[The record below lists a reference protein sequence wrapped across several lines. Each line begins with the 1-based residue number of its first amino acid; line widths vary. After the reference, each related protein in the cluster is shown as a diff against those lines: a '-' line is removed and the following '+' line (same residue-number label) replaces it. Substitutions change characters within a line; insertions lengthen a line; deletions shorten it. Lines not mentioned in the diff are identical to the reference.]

1 MKEKEKKLKVLLVY
15 PNLPLMLVPPLSM
28 AIFTKLLK
36 DKKHEVELFDT
47 TPYIPEDINSSPQNR
62 TIYLQARD
70 FSDEDDLGV
79 SIKTNLI
86 GDYKEKVFSYKPDLI
101 IYSIVE
107 DAFFKALKMMDAI
120 EEYKCIKISGGV
132 LPTADPE
139 HVISKKQINFIALG
153 EGEVT
158 LIDVADAVK
167 NKKNLKNL
175 KGTWFKDESGE
186 IHKNPKNQLV
196 DINNSVPD
204 YSLFDEKRF
213 FRPMG
218 GKIFKTIP
226 IETYRGCPYK
236 CTFCNSPM
244 HNTQVSKEKIAH
256 SFLRRKTIEN
266 VRKEILDLKNKY
278 NPGFL
283 YFVDDSFLARPRKE
297 IFEFCDMYE
306 EFKIPFWFN
315 TRPENCKVDFLKRL
329 KEIGAYRISFGV
341 ECGNPDFRQ
350 KVLLRKP
357 TNKEIIESFKVI
369 EESGIAFS
377 VNLIIGFPGETRDL
391 TMETVDLVR
400 VISGYDTITVSIFT
414 PYRGTVLQK
423 IAVKN
428 GWLDKNHITIHTTSS
443 SVLKM
448 PSPYLSSKDIDG
460 LMKTIPLYVYF
471 PKSEWANIRK
481 AEEDSDEGKSI
492 LEHYSKIYKENFL
505 KNSQGDKKVMF
516 NEASGKQPTRA
527 KNPDKIANNNS
538 SNDDGQF
545 SNKKMTKTEL
555 ALLTMQ
561 N

>member
-28 AIFTKLLK
+28 AIFTKLLQ
-36 DKKHEVELFDT
+36 DQKHEVELFDT

-101 IYSIVE
+101 IYSLVE
-107 DAFFKALKMMDAI
+107 DAFFKALTMMDAI
-120 EEYKCIKISGGV
+120 KDYKCVKISGGV

-139 HVISKKQINFIALG
+139 HVISKEQINFIALG

-167 NKKNLKNL
+167 NKKNIKNL
-175 KGTWFKDESGE
+175 KGTWFKDESGKV
-186 IHKNPKNQLV
+186 HKNPKNQLV

-244 HNTQVSKEKIAH
+244 HNTQVSEEKIAH

-357 TNKEIIESFKVI
+357 TNKEIIDSFKVI

-377 VNLIIGFPGETRDL
+377 VNLIIG
-391 TMETVDLVR
+391 
-400 VISGYDTITVSIFT
+400 
-414 PYRGTVLQK
+414 
-423 IAVKN
+423 
-428 GWLDKNHITIHTTSS
+428 
-443 SVLKM
+443 
-448 PSPYLSSKDIDG
+448 
-460 LMKTIPLYVYF
+460 
-471 PKSEWANIRK
+471 
-481 AEEDSDEGKSI
+481 
-492 LEHYSKIYKENFL
+492 
-505 KNSQGDKKVMF
+505 
-516 NEASGKQPTRA
+516 
-527 KNPDKIANNNS
+527 
-538 SNDDGQF
+538 
-545 SNKKMTKTEL
+545 
-555 ALLTMQ
+555 
-561 N
+561 